1 MNRTSRRGGLGAAF
15 AALKSALQWRLVLLW
30 IIATLLPVLLV
41 ATPLWATLQ
50 AQFGHSLYA
59 ADIAAGRNVPLLVQ
73 GLMKVGEHLDWLGA
87 GLGATTVLMLLLS
100 PWLTGMVVASL
111 RAGRRLGFGELVHG
125 GLSEYGRML
134 RMLLWSAIPLGIAAA
149 IGGGAVG
156 ALAKSTE
163 QAILASEVDSASRI
177 GLVVAVVV
185 FVLAH
190 ATVEAGRGWLGADTG
205 LRSVVKAW
213 WRGCKLLLKRPLATL
228 LVYLVASLAGY
239 GLALLFAWLR
249 VRVDG
254 VGMGAFVLSLLLGQA
269 IVAMLAWGRIAR
281 VYGMADLAADRM
293 AQTAAVAPAV
303 AIASPAAP
311 AEPLPA

>member
-15 AALKSALQWRLVLLW
+15 AALKSALQWRLLLLW

-50 AQFGHSLYA
+50 SQFGHSLYA
-59 ADIAAGRNVPLLVQ
+59 ADIAAGRNVPLLMQ
-73 GLMKVGEHLDWLGA
+73 GLMKVGEHMGWLGA

-125 GLSEYGRML
+125 GLSEYWRML
-134 RMLLWSAIPLGIAAA
+134 RMLLWSLIPLGIAAA
-149 IGGGAVG
+149 IGGGVIG
-156 ALAKSTE
+156 AMAKGTE

-177 GLVVAVVV
+177 GLVVAAVV

-190 ATVEAGRGWLGADTG
+190 ATVEAGRGWLGADNG

-228 LVYLVASLAGY
+228 LVYLVASIVGY
-239 GLALLFAWLR
+239 GLALLLAWLR

-254 VGMGAFVLSLLLGQA
+254 VGMGAFVLSFLLGQL

-281 VYGMADLAADRM
+281 LYGMADLATDRM
-293 AQTAAVAPAV
+293 AQKAATPAAPV
-303 AIASPAAP
+303 ASPAA
-311 AEPLPA
+311 AEPQPA

>member
-15 AALKSALQWRLVLLW
+15 AALKSALQWRLLLLW

-59 ADIAAGRNVPLLVQ
+59 ADIAAGRNVPLLIQ
-73 GLMKVGEHLDWLGA
+73 GLMKIGEHMGWLVA
-87 GLGATTVLMLLLS
+87 GLGASTVLMLLLS

-125 GLSEYGRML
+125 GLAEYWRML
-134 RMLLWSAIPLGIAAA
+134 RMLLWSVIPLGIAAA
-149 IGGGAVG
+149 IGGGVIA
-156 ALAKSTE
+156 ALGKTTE
-163 QAILASEVDSASRI
+163 QAILASEVDNASRI
-177 GLVVAVVV
+177 GLVVAAVV

-190 ATVEAGRGWLGADTG
+190 ATVEAGRGWLGAD
-205 LRSVVKAW
+205 RNRHSVVVAW
-213 WRGCKLLLKRPLATL
+213 WHGVKLLLKRPLATL
-228 LVYLVASLAGY
+228 LVYLVASLVGY

-254 VGMGAFVLSLLLGQA
+254 VGMGAFVLSFLLGQA
-269 IVAMLAWGRIAR
+269 VVAMLAWGRIAR
-281 VYGMADLAADRM
+281 VYGMADLAGDRM
-293 AQTAAVAPAV
+293 AREATAAPAAPV
-303 AIASPAAP
+303 ASPAAP

>member
-15 AALKSALQWRLVLLW
+15 AALKSALQWRLLLLW

-59 ADIAAGRNVPLLVQ
+59 ADIAAGRNVPLLIQ
-73 GLMKVGEHLDWLGA
+73 GLMKVGEHLGWLGVS
-87 GLGATTVLMLLLS
+87 LGATTVLMLLLS

-134 RMLLWSAIPLGIAAA
+134 RMLLWSVIPLGIAAA
-149 IGGGAVG
+149 IGGGVIG
-156 ALAKSTE
+156 AMAKGTE

-177 GLVVAVVV
+177 GLVVAVFV

-190 ATVEAGRGWLGADTG
+190 ATVEAGRGWLGADSG

-254 VGMGAFVLSLLLGQA
+254 AGMGAFVLSLLLGQA

-293 AQTAAVAPAV
+293 AREATMAPAAV
-303 AIASPAAP
+303 ASPAAQ

>member
-15 AALKSALQWRLVLLW
+15 AALKSALQWRLLLLW

-41 ATPLWATLQ
+41 ATPLWATLH
-50 AQFGHSLYA
+50 AQFGHSPYA
-59 ADIAAGRNVPLLVQ
+59 ADIAAGRNVPLLIQ
-73 GLMKVGEHLDWLGA
+73 GLMEIGEHLGWLGA

-125 GLSEYGRML
+125 GLSEYWRML
-134 RMLLWSAIPLGIAAA
+134 RMLLWSVIPLGIAAA
-149 IGGGAVG
+149 IGGGVIT
-156 ALAKSTE
+156 ALGKSTE
-163 QAILASEVDSASRI
+163 QAILASEVDNASRI
-177 GLVVAVVV
+177 GLVVAAVV

-190 ATVEAGRGWLGADTG
+190 ATVEAGRGWLGAD
-205 LRSVVKAW
+205 RNRHSVVVAW
-213 WRGCKLLLKRPLATL
+213 WHGVKLLLKRPLATM
-228 LVYLVASLAGY
+228 LVYLVASLVGY

-254 VGMGAFVLSLLLGQA
+254 VGMGTFALAFLLGQA

-281 VYGMADLAADRM
+281 VYGMAALAADRM
-293 AQTAAVAPAV
+293 AAAPARP
-303 AIASPAAP
+303 IASPAAP
-311 AEPLPA
+311 PEPLPA